1 MFRRAC
7 IPLFAALVA
16 SLPAQAADVPYPEG
30 YRTWTHVKS
39 MAILPGHPLHESFG
53 GIHHLYAN
61 AKAVQG
67 YRTGQFKDGSVI
79 VFDLLEADTRDA
91 ALNEGARKAVAV
103 MRRDAKR
110 YAATGGWGFEGFAA
124 GDPTRRMAGANAKEA
139 CFACHAPRADTAYV
153 FSTWRE

>member
-7 IPLFAALVA
+7 IPLFAALAV
-16 SLPAQAADVPYPEG
+16 SLPVQPADVPYPEG

-39 MAILPGHPLHESFG
+39 MAILPGHPLYESFG

-79 VFDLLEADTRDA
+79 VFDLLEADTQDA
-91 ALNEGARKAVAV
+91 ALNEGTRKAVAV

-124 GDPTRRMAGANAKEA
+124 GDPSRRMVGANAKAA